1 MQSRRCCH
9 CHSHSPR
16 AARSRRERRERA
28 SERSEPGPAEGA
40 PGRCLHRR
48 LRRVPGPGEE
58 RRLVGESG
66 AEPARPNC
74 RRAPAPLSRLL
85 RRSRGAPADRP
96 AGRRARRA
104 GPRSPRDGLGAGAR
118 LAVWSPPG
126 LAASCGSPRAARR
139 GGRGLR
145 AGAAQAGE
153 VSCARRS
160 CAESASER
168 GRQRGAGAMGWGSR
182 CCCPG
187 RLDLLCVLALLGG
200 CLLPVCRTR
209 VYTNHWAVKIAGGFP
224 EANRIASKY
233 GFINMG
239 QIGALKDYYH
249 FYHSRTIK
257 RSVLSS
263 RGTHS
268 FISMEPKVEWIQQ
281 QVVKRRTKRDYDF
294 SRAQPT
300 YFNDPKW
307 PSMWYMH
314 CSDNTHPCQ
323 SDMNIEG
330 AWKRGYTGK
339 NIVVTILDDGIERT
353 HPDLLQNYDALASC
367 DVNGNDL
374 DPMPRY
380 DASNENKHGTRCAGE
395 VAAAANNSH
404 CTVGIAFNAKIGGV
418 RMLDGDVTD
427 MVEAKSVSFN
437 PQHVHI
443 YSASW
448 GPDDDGKTVDGPAPL
463 TRQAFEN
470 GVRMGRRGLGSVFV
484 WASGNG
490 GRSKD
495 HCSCDG
501 YTNSIYTISISS
513 TAESGKKPWYLEECS
528 STLATTYSSGESY
541 DKKIITTDLRQR
553 CTDNHTGT
561 SASAPMAAG
570 IIALALEA
578 NPFLTWRDVQH
589 VIVRTSRAG
598 HLNANDWKTNA
609 AGFKVSHLYGFGL
622 MDAEAMVMEAEKWT
636 TVPQQHVCVESTDR
650 QIKTIRPNSAVRS
663 IYKASGCSDNPNHH
677 VNYLEHVVVR
687 ITITH
692 PRRGDLAIYLTSPS
706 GTRSQLLANR
716 LFDHSMEG
724 FKNWEFMTIHCWGER
739 ATGDWILEVYDTPSQ
754 LRNFKTPGK
763 LKEWSLV
770 LYGTS
775 VQPYSPTN
783 EFPKVERVRYT
794 RVEDPTEDYGTEDYA
809 GPCDPECSEVGC
821 DGPGPD
827 HCSDCLHYY
836 YKLKNNTRICVSSC
850 PPGHYHADK
859 KRCRKCAPNCESC
872 FGSHGD
878 QCLSCK
884 YGYFLNEEINSCVT
898 HCPDGSYQ
906 DTKKSLCRKCS
917 ENCKTCTEFHNC
929 TECRDGLS
937 LQGSQCSITCEDG
950 QYFNGQDCQP
960 CHRFCA
966 TCAGA
971 GATGCINCTEGYFME
986 DGRCVQAC
994 STSYYL
1000 DHSSEHGY
1008 KSCKKCDAS
1017 CLTCNGPGFKNCTSC
1032 PSGYLLDLGTC
1043 QMGAICKDGE
1053 YIDEHGHCQ
1062 ICDAS
1067 CAKCWGPT
1075 QEDCTGCPVTRI
1087 FDNGHCVFKC
1097 PSGKFEFQNQCHLC
1111 HYTCQ
1116 ECQGNEPSNCTSCGV
1131 DKHGQERFLYQGGCW
1146 ERCPVGYYPAEGH
1159 TCLPCPDNCEL
1170 CHNARICVR
1179 CTGGYFLVPTNHT
1192 CQKSACGQ
1200 GEVQDPD
1207 YGECVPCE
1215 EGCLGCNLGDP
1226 GACASCGMGYYMFQ
1240 HHCHKTCP
1248 ERTYGEG
1255 SECKPCDTN
1264 CSNCDQQECYSCEE
1278 GFFLL
1283 GGTCV
1288 RKCGPGFYGDPETG
1302 ECEPCHWACE
1312 TCTGFG
1318 HQQCRTCREGLQ
1330 LRQGT
1335 CVGPAQTPVE
1345 GEFWNEPAPTANP
1358 SLVKTWPQKRRR
1370 KFPIK
1375 RDILRGHQPC
1385 HPSCETCNES
1395 ATLCTSCPKGTYL
1408 LAQACVS
1415 SCPEGT
1421 WPSVTSG
1428 SCENCP
1434 EDCASCSGANL
1445 CGKCRTRPDFPLFL
1459 HEGRCY
1465 TRCPEGFYAEDSA
1478 CRRCSAPCGTC
1489 EGNATSCRSC
1499 RGGFVL
1505 DQGACRET
1513 CPERHVAMDG
1523 VCKPCPKMCQ
1533 DCIHEQTC
1541 KECMPESVL
1550 YKDMCHQSCPRG
1562 YYADRRQCVPC
1573 HEDCLECDGP
1583 SADDCVLCAESSS
1596 VLYDGRCLEECPAG
1610 TYYEKETKECRE
1622 CHKSCRTCSSPGTCT
1637 TCWEGL
1643 GVASHGRCV
1652 PHKECAPVEYWDEA
1666 LGCKPCHAK
1675 CFRCTGPAEDQCRTC
1690 PRDSLLLNTTC
1701 VQDCPEGYYAD
1712 EDSHQCAPC
1721 HSSCRTCEGRRS
1733 TQCLSCQP
1741 SSFQLEKECLPQCRE
1756 GYYAEEATGRCERC
1770 SKRCKACRGPRPT
1783 DCLSCDT
1790 FFFLLRSK
1798 GECHRTCPEHY
1809 YADQN
1814 TRTCERCHP
1823 TCSKCRGK
1831 GPLNCLSC
1839 VWSYHLAGGI
1849 CTSDC
1854 LVGEYRVK
1862 EGEKFN
1868 CEKCHESC
1876 VECKGPGTKNCT
1888 VCPADLV
1895 LLMDDS
1901 RCLHCCNTS
1910 DPSDAQEC
1918 CDCRDTTDECIL
1930 QASEIGPAGERTKTA
1945 LFITSSIMLVLLL
1958 GAAVIVWKKS
1968 RGRAQ
1973 PVAKAGY
1980 EKLAD
1985 PGKSYVSYKSS
1996 HLEST
2001 SFEEDQV
2008 IEYRDQD
2015 YDEEEDDDIVYMG
2028 QDGTIYR
2035 KFKYGLLDDDE
2046 DELEYDDESYS
2057 FQ

>member
-1 MQSRRCCH
+1 
-9 CHSHSPR
+9 
-16 AARSRRERRERA
+16 
-28 SERSEPGPAEGA
+28 
-40 PGRCLHRR
+40 
-48 LRRVPGPGEE
+48 
-58 RRLVGESG
+58 
-66 AEPARPNC
+66 
-74 RRAPAPLSRLL
+74 
-85 RRSRGAPADRP
+85 
-96 AGRRARRA
+96 
-104 GPRSPRDGLGAGAR
+104 
-118 LAVWSPPG
+118 
-126 LAASCGSPRAARR
+126 
-139 GGRGLR
+139 
-145 AGAAQAGE
+145 
-153 VSCARRS
+153 
-160 CAESASER
+160 
-168 GRQRGAGAMGWGSR
+168 MGWGSR

-209 VYTNHWAVKIAGGFP
+209 VYTNHWAVKISGGFP

-233 GFINMG
+233 GFINIG

-281 QVVKRRTKRDYDF
+281 QVVKKRTKRDYDF
-294 SRAQPT
+294 SRAQST

-353 HPDLLQNYDALASC
+353 HPDLMQNYDALASC

-470 GVRMGRRGLGSVFV
+470 GVRM
-484 WASGNG
+484 
-490 GRSKD
+490 
-495 HCSCDG
+495 
-501 YTNSIYTISISS
+501 
-513 TAESGKKPWYLEECS
+513 
-528 STLATTYSSGESY
+528 
-541 DKKIITTDLRQR
+541 ITTDLRQR

-739 ATGDWILEVYDTPSQ
+739 AAGDWILEVYDTPSQ

-783 EFPKVERVRYT
+783 EFPKVERVRYS
-794 RVEDPTEDYGTEDYA
+794 RVEDPTDDYGTEDYA

-827 HCSDCLHYY
+827 HCNDCLHYY

-859 KRCRKCAPNCESC
+859 KRCRKCAPNCDSC

-884 YGYFLNEEINSCVT
+884 YGYFLNEETNSCVT

-917 ENCKTCTEFHNC
+917 ENCKTCTESDNC
-929 TECRDGLS
+929 TECREGLS
-937 LQGSQCSITCEDG
+937 LQGSRCAITCEDG
-950 QYFNGQDCQP
+950 WYFNGQDCQP
-960 CHRFCA
+960 CHRSCA

-971 GATGCINCTEGYFME
+971 GADGCINCTGGYFME
-986 DGRCVQAC
+986 ERRCVQSC
-994 STSYYL
+994 SISYYF
-1000 DHSSEHGY
+1000 DHSSENGY

-1017 CLTCNGPGFKNCTSC
+1017 CLTCNGPGIKNCTSC
-1032 PSGYLLDLGTC
+1032 PSGYLLDLGMC

-1053 YIDEHGHCQ
+1053 YVDEHGHCQ
-1062 ICDAS
+1062 ICEAS
-1067 CAKCWGPT
+1067 CIQCRGPT
-1075 QEDCTGCPVTRI
+1075 QEDCTGCPVTRVL
-1087 FDNGHCVFKC
+1087 DDGRCVLNC
-1097 PSGKFEFQNQCHLC
+1097 SLGKFEFRNQCHPC
-1111 HYTCQ
+1111 HFTCQ
-1116 ECQGNEPSNCTSCGV
+1116 ECQGDEPSNCTSCGV
-1131 DKHGQERFLYQGGCW
+1131 DKHGQERFLYWGECR
-1146 ERCPVGYYPAEGH
+1146 ESCPPGYYPEEGH
-1159 TCLPCPDNCEL
+1159 TCQPCPDNCEL
-1170 CHNARICVR
+1170 CHSTHVCTRCVR
-1179 CTGGYFLVPTNHT
+1179 GYFMVPSNHT
-1192 CQKSACGQ
+1192 CQKLECGQ
-1200 GEVQDPD
+1200 GEIQDPD
-1207 YGECVPCE
+1207 YEECVSCE
-1215 EGCLGCNLGDP
+1215 EGCLGCSLDDP
-1226 GACASCGMGYYMFQ
+1226 GTCTSCATGYYMFKD
-1240 HHCHKTCP
+1240 HCYKTCP
-1248 ERTYGEG
+1248 EKTYREEF
-1255 SECKPCDTN
+1255 ECKACDTN
-1264 CSNCDQQECYSCEE
+1264 CGNCDQNECYWCEE

-1283 GGTCV
+1283 EGSCV
-1288 RKCGPGFYGDPETG
+1288 RNCGPGFYGDPEMG
-1302 ECEPCHWACE
+1302 DCEPCHQACE
-1312 TCTGFG
+1312 TCTGLG
-1318 HQQCRTCREGLQ
+1318 HNQCSSCREGLQ
-1330 LRQGT
+1330 LLRGT
-1335 CVGPAQTPVE
+1335 CVRHDQTQEE
-1345 GEFWNEPAPTANP
+1345 GSFWN
-1358 SLVKTWPQKRRR
+1358 
-1370 KFPIK
+1370 
-1375 RDILRGHQPC
+1375 
-1385 HPSCETCNES
+1385 
-1395 ATLCTSCPKGTYL
+1395 GTYL
-1408 LAQACVS
+1408 LAQTCVP
-1415 SCPEGT
+1415 SCPQGT
-1421 WPSVTSG
+1421 WPSVRSG
-1428 SCENCP
+1428 SCENCT
-1434 EDCASCSGANL
+1434 EDCASCSEVNL
-1445 CGKCRTRPDFPLFL
+1445 CQKCQTRPDRPLFL
-1459 HEGRCY
+1459 HQGRCS
-1465 TRCPEGFYAEDSA
+1465 TRCPEGFYADNDTCEHCSSS
-1478 CRRCSAPCGTC
+1478 CRTC
-1489 EGNATSCRSC
+1489 EGNATNCQSCE
-1499 RGGFVL
+1499 RGLVL
-1505 DQGACRET
+1505 DQGVCRET
-1513 CPERHVAMDG
+1513 CPERHVAMEG
-1523 VCKPCPKMCQ
+1523 VCKRCPEMCQ
-1533 DCIHEQTC
+1533 DCIHEKTC
-1541 KECMPESVL
+1541 KECMPEFFL
-1550 YKDMCHQSCPRG
+1550 HKDACHQSCPSHF
-1562 YYADRRQCVPC
+1562 YADGRHCVSC
-1573 HEDCLECDGP
+1573 HEDCLECSGP
-1583 SADDCVLCAESSS
+1583 WADDCDLCAEASL
-1596 VLYDGRCLEECPAG
+1596 VLYDGQCLDECPEG
-1610 TYYEKETKECRE
+1610 TYLEKETKVCKD
-1622 CHKSCRTCSSPGTCT
+1622 CQKSCRTCSSSGACT
-1637 TCWEGL
+1637 TCQEGL
-1643 GVASHGRCV
+1643 RVNNHGGCV
-1652 PHKECAPVEYWDEA
+1652 PHTECTATEYWDKEA
-1666 LGCKPCHAK
+1666 QACEACHAK
-1675 CFRCTGPAEDQCRTC
+1675 CLHCTGPSEFQCQTC
-1690 PRDSLLLNTTC
+1690 LRDSLLLNTTC

-1712 EDSHQCAPC
+1712 EDNHRCAAC
-1721 HSSCRTCEGRRS
+1721 HSSCRTCEGRHS
-1733 TQCLSCQP
+1733 MQCLSCQP
-1741 SSFQLEKECLPQCRE
+1741 GWFQLGQECLTQCRE
-1756 GYYAEEATGRCERC
+1756 GYYAENSTGQCKRCHR
-1770 SKRCKACRGPRPT
+1770 SCKACQGPQPT
-1783 DCLSCDT
+1783 DCLSCDP

-1798 GECHRTCPEHY
+1798 GQCHRTCPEHY
-1809 YADQN
+1809 YMEPSTQ
-1814 TRTCERCHP
+1814 TCERCHP
-1823 TCSKCRGK
+1823 TCDKCKGK
-1831 GPLNCLSC
+1831 GALNCLSC
-1839 VWSYHLAGGI
+1839 VWSYHLAGGL

-1854 LVGEYRVK
+1854 LVGEYRVG

-1876 VECKGPGTKNCT
+1876 IECKGPGTRNCT
-1888 VCPADLV
+1888 VCPANLV
-1895 LLMDDS
+1895 LHMDDS
-1901 RCLHCCNTS
+1901 RCLRCCSAS
-1910 DPSDAQEC
+1910 DPTDAQEC
-1918 CDCRDTTDECIL
+1918 CDCHDTEDECIL
-1930 QASEIGPAGERTKTA
+1930 RASKVEPAGERSKTA
-1945 LFITSSIMLVLLL
+1945 LLITSSIMLVLLL
-1958 GAAVIVWKKS
+1958 GAAVIVWRKS
-1968 RGRAQ
+1968 RSRAKSTG
-1973 PVAKAGY
+1973 KAGY
-1980 EKLAD
+1980 AKLAE
-1985 PGKSYVSYKSS
+1985 PSVSYSSYKSS
-1996 HLEST
+1996 HRE

-2008 IEYRDQD
+2008 IEYRDRD
-2015 YDEEEDDDIVYMG
+2015 YDEDDDDDIVYMG
-2028 QDGTIYR
+2028 QDGTVYR
-2035 KFKYGLLDDDE
+2035 KFKYGLLDDDNE
-2046 DELEYDDESYS
+2046 DDLEYDDESYS
-2057 FQ
+2057 YQ

>member
-1 MQSRRCCH
+1 
-9 CHSHSPR
+9 
-16 AARSRRERRERA
+16 
-28 SERSEPGPAEGA
+28 
-40 PGRCLHRR
+40 
-48 LRRVPGPGEE
+48 
-58 RRLVGESG
+58 
-66 AEPARPNC
+66 
-74 RRAPAPLSRLL
+74 
-85 RRSRGAPADRP
+85 
-96 AGRRARRA
+96 
-104 GPRSPRDGLGAGAR
+104 
-118 LAVWSPPG
+118 
-126 LAASCGSPRAARR
+126 
-139 GGRGLR
+139 
-145 AGAAQAGE
+145 
-153 VSCARRS
+153 
-160 CAESASER
+160 
-168 GRQRGAGAMGWGSR
+168 MGWGSR

-233 GFINMG
+233 GFINIG

-281 QVVKRRTKRDYDF
+281 QVVKKRTKRDYDF
-294 SRAQPT
+294 SRAQST

-353 HPDLLQNYDALASC
+353 HPDLMQNYDALASC

-739 ATGDWILEVYDTPSQ
+739 AAGDWILEVYDTPSQ

-783 EFPKVERVRYT
+783 EFPKVERVRYS
-794 RVEDPTEDYGTEDYA
+794 RVEDPTDDYGTEDYA

-827 HCSDCLHYY
+827 HCNDCLHYY

-884 YGYFLNEEINSCVT
+884 YGYFLNEETNSCVT

-906 DTKKSLCRKCS
+906 DTKKNLCRKCN
-917 ENCKTCTEFHNC
+917 ENCKTCTESDNC
-929 TECRDGLS
+929 TECREGLS
-937 LQGSQCSITCEDG
+937 LQGSRCAVTCEDG
-950 QYFNGQDCQP
+950 WYFNGQDCQP

-971 GATGCINCTEGYFME
+971 GADGCINCTGGYFME
-986 DGRCVQAC
+986 ERRCVQSC
-994 STSYYL
+994 SISYYF
-1000 DHSSEHGY
+1000 DHSLENGY

-1017 CLTCNGPGFKNCTSC
+1017 CLTCNGPGIKNCTSC
-1032 PSGYLLDLGTC
+1032 PSGYLLDLGMC
-1043 QMGAICKDGE
+1043 QMGAICKDVRKGQRTVIQGLNGKERNPEEWRGRPEHSMVVPRE

-1062 ICDAS
+1062 ICEAS
-1067 CAKCWGPT
+1067 CAQCRGPT

-1087 FDNGHCVFKC
+1087 FDDGRCVLNC
-1097 PSGKFEFQNQCHLC
+1097 SLGKFEFRNQCHPC
-1111 HYTCQ
+1111 HFTCQ
-1116 ECQGNEPSNCTSCGV
+1116 ECQGDEPSNCTSCGV
-1131 DKHGQERFLYQGGCW
+1131 DKHGRERFLYWGECR
-1146 ERCPVGYYPAEGH
+1146 ESCPPGYYPDEGH
-1159 TCLPCPDNCEL
+1159 TCQPCPDNCEL
-1170 CHNARICVR
+1170 CHGTHVCTRCVH
-1179 CTGGYFLVPTNHT
+1179 GYFLVPSNHT
-1192 CQKSACGQ
+1192 CQKLECGQ
-1200 GEVQDPD
+1200 GEIQDPD
-1207 YGECVPCE
+1207 YEECVPCE
-1215 EGCLGCNLGDP
+1215 EGCLGCSLESNQYLQTKLCALYTLLP
-1226 GACASCGMGYYMFQ
+1226 LEPAACLRSCPLLTPKAPSSR
-1240 HHCHKTCP
+1240 HCYSAISQSFARWFKDHCYKTCP
-1248 ERTYGEG
+1248 EKTYREEF
-1255 SECKPCDTN
+1255 ECKACDTN
-1264 CSNCDQQECYSCEE
+1264 CGNCDQNECYWCEE

-1283 GGTCV
+1283 GGSCV
-1288 RKCGPGFYGDPETG
+1288 RNCGPGFYGDPEMG
-1302 ECEPCHWACE
+1302 DCEPCHQACE
-1312 TCTGFG
+1312 TCTGLG
-1318 HQQCRTCREGLQ
+1318 HNQCSSCQEGLQ
-1330 LRQGT
+1330 LLRGT
-1335 CVGPAQTPVE
+1335 CVRHDQPQEE
-1345 GEFWNEPAPTANP
+1345 GSFWNVAD
-1358 SLVKTWPQKRRR
+1358 V
-1370 KFPIK
+1370 
-1375 RDILRGHQPC
+1375 
-1385 HPSCETCNES
+1385 
-1395 ATLCTSCPKGTYL
+1395 
-1408 LAQACVS
+1408 
-1415 SCPEGT
+1415 
-1421 WPSVTSG
+1421 G
-1428 SCENCP
+1428 S
-1434 EDCASCSGANL
+1434 
-1445 CGKCRTRPDFPLFL
+1445 R
-1459 HEGRCY
+1459 
-1465 TRCPEGFYAEDSA
+1465 GFYADDD
-1478 CRRCSAPCGTC
+1478 TC
-1489 EGNATSCRSC
+1489 EHCSSPCRTCVGNATNCQSCK
-1499 RGGFVL
+1499 GGLVL
-1505 DQGACRET
+1505 DQGVCRET
-1513 CPERHVAMDG
+1513 CPERHVAMEG
-1523 VCKPCPKMCQ
+1523 VCKRCPEKCQ
-1533 DCIHEQTC
+1533 DCIHEETC
-1541 KECMPESVL
+1541 KECMPEFFL
-1550 YKDMCHQSCPRG
+1550 HKDACHQSCPSHF
-1562 YYADRRQCVPC
+1562 YADRRHCVPC
-1573 HEDCLECDGP
+1573 HEDCLECSGP
-1583 SADDCVLCAESSS
+1583 SADDCDLCAEASL
-1596 VLYDGRCLEECPAG
+1596 VLYDGQCLDECPEG
-1610 TYYEKETKECRE
+1610 TYFEKETK
-1622 CHKSCRTCSSPGTCT
+1622 
-1637 TCWEGL
+1637 
-1643 GVASHGRCV
+1643 V
-1652 PHKECAPVEYWDEA
+1652 
-1666 LGCKPCHAK
+1666 CK
-1675 CFRCTGPAEDQCRTC
+1675 D
-1690 PRDSLLLNTTC
+1690 TTC

-1712 EDSHQCAPC
+1712 EDSHRCAPC
-1721 HSSCRTCEGRRS
+1721 HSSCRTCEGRHS
-1733 TQCLSCQP
+1733 MQCLSCQP
-1741 SSFQLEKECLPQCRE
+1741 GWFQLGQECLTQCRE
-1756 GYYAEEATGRCERC
+1756 GYYAENSTGQCKRC
-1770 SKRCKACRGPRPT
+1770 SRSCKACQGPQPT
-1783 DCLSCDT
+1783 DCLSCDP

-1798 GECHRTCPEHY
+1798 GQCHRTCPEHHY
-1809 YADQN
+1809 VEQSTQTYPRQ
-1814 TRTCERCHP
+1814 RLK
-1823 TCSKCRGK
+1823 SK
-1831 GPLNCLSC
+1831 
-1839 VWSYHLAGGI
+1839 
-1849 CTSDC
+1849 
-1854 LVGEYRVK
+1854 
-1862 EGEKFN
+1862 GEKFN

-1876 VECKGPGTKNCT
+1876 IECKGPGSRNCT
-1888 VCPADLV
+1888 VCPANLV
-1895 LLMDDS
+1895 LHVDDS
-1901 RCLHCCNTS
+1901 RCLRCCNAS
-1910 DPSDAQEC
+1910 DPTNAQEC
-1918 CDCRDTTDECIL
+1918 CDCRDTEDECIL
-1930 QASEIGPAGERTKTA
+1930 RASEAEPAGEHSKTA
-1945 LFITSSIMLVLLL
+1945 LLITSSIMLVLLL
-1958 GAAVIVWKKS
+1958 GAAVIVWRKS
-1968 RGRAQ
+1968 RSRAKSTE
-1973 PVAKAGY
+1973 KAGY
-1980 EKLAD
+1980 AKLAE
-1985 PGKSYVSYKSS
+1985 PSVSYSSSKSS
-1996 HLEST
+1996 HRE

-2008 IEYRDQD
+2008 IEYRDRD
-2015 YDEEEDDDIVYMG
+2015 YDEDDDDDIVYMG
-2028 QDGTIYR
+2028 QDGTVYR
-2035 KFKYGLLDDDE
+2035 KFKYGLLDDDSE
-2046 DELEYDDESYS
+2046 DDLEYDDESYS
-2057 FQ
+2057 YQ